1 MTKQLHTLAAEF
13 DPRTI
18 LTLAYNEAT
27 ALAPSVPIAPH
38 LGLVAMEG
46 VQEGSMAFED
56 VVTFADRLEEPHF
69 ALMRQAA
76 RDDHEPRHRPIP
88 PDDIFR
94 ITAGF
99 DVVSLL
105 TAARELF
112 RQDRRGQSLDVIIK
126 PTGLDDP
133 VIIETK
139 ELLSDRDNLQT
150 YIDTLDVAATA
161 MRSPELAD
169 DVLNPYKDAITDI
182 ENLYDGVIQGN
193 DPVRWQQR
201 VRLTD
206 FQRRTVSTGVKRRIL
221 PALLAERGTGDEP
234 GRLFHVP
241 SLKLR
246 ILADNLTRYKPVRE
260 WFAGRTAE

>member
-1 MTKQLHTLAAEF
+1 MTKKFPTPAEY
-13 DPRTI
+13 DPMLV
-18 LTLAYNEAT
+18 LTEAYNEDT
-27 ALAPSVPIAPH
+27 RLAPSVPIAPR

-46 VQEGSMAFED
+46 VQQGSMTFED

-69 ALMRQAA
+69 ALMRKAA
-76 RDDHEPRHRPIP
+76 QDEHGLRGLSVPS
-88 PDDIFR
+88 DDIFR

-112 RQDRRGQSLDVIIK
+112 RQDQRGQSLDVIVK
-126 PTGLDDP
+126 PTGPDDP
-133 VIIETK
+133 VIVETID
-139 ELLSDRDNLQT
+139 LLSDPDNLQT
-150 YIDTLDVAATA
+150 YIDTLDVAAA
-161 MRSPELAD
+161 VMRTPKLAEK
-169 DVLNPYKDAITDI
+169 VLDPYKGAITNLG
-182 ENLYDGVIQGN
+182 NLYKGVTRDN

-201 VRLTD
+201 MRLTD
-206 FQRRTVSTGVKRRIL
+206 LQRRTVSTGAKRRIL

-246 ILADNLTRYKPVRE
+246 ILADNLTRYKPVPE
-260 WFAGRTAE
+260 WFVGRTAE